1 MFTGDVIDSDD
12 LTGFDEAWDNF
23 DVLLEETNDKMSI
36 SSRRY

>member
-23 DVLLEETNDKMSI
+23 DVLLEETNELAGEDGVV
-36 SSRRY
+36 